1 MANIGRKILS
11 AFVEVTENKTP
22 VTKPEELKQT
32 STLNAVNGQTV
43 QIRQTD
49 NNATTEKF
57 KQYFDRLFKDANL
70 PGPDYF
76 EFSKMTEAMMSIPDE
91 KARYSAAFA
100 GLSVQGLDKQ
110 KLLYSA
116 TQYVQVLET
125 DANNFH
131 TTVDATLK
139 EKVQSKQQE
148 IESNSKRMEALAKE
162 ISDLQ
167 NKINALRLEVKEN
180 EEKIESNSGA
190 YTKEMQNMKNR
201 ILQDIKKIE
210 QYVGE

>member
-1 MANIGRKILS
+1 M
-11 AFVEVTENKTP
+11 EVTDDEQA
-22 VTKPEELKQT
+22 VTKPEEIQQT
-32 STLNAVNGQTV
+32 STTV
-43 QIRQTD
+43 SKQSYST
-49 NNATTEKF
+49 ASASAKF
-57 KQYFDRLFKDANL
+57 RDYFDKLFNEANI

-131 TTVDATLK
+131 TTVDAALK

-162 ISDLQ
+162 ITDLQ

-190 YTKEMQNMKNR
+190 YTREMQNMKNR
-201 ILQDIKKIE
+201 ILQDVKKIE
-210 QYVGE
+210 QYIG